1 MRNTRTQNKPI
12 AYMAADVIIQASVL
26 RINISYY
33 PQSSLLETATN
44 AIAKTLGAIP
54 LFTEQMVSYAN
65 GVILSREVS
74 IFEDE

>member
-1 MRNTRTQNKPI
+1 MIKGTSYNKPI

-44 AIAKTLGAIP
+44 AIAKTSVGDNA
-54 LFTEQMVSYAN
+54 VK
-65 GVILSREVS
+65 VRWKK
-74 IFEDE
+74 